1 MVGCYEKIPSPNFGE
16 TDLEIIGKDI
26 THAFIQHSLFPA
38 ELSKASLKH
47 YIFGAASEEELLSSF
62 LKFLTSYEANII
74 TKFRESKTLEDQP
87 ILDNLNK
94 YFTKLHLPILCHYW
108 QKLQKLPSLSCASQ
122 CKD

>member
-62 LKFLTSYEANII
+62 LKFLTSYEAKQNFVRAKHWR
-74 TKFRESKTLEDQP
+74 TNQ
-87 ILDNLNK
+87 
-94 YFTKLHLPILCHYW
+94 YW
-108 QKLQKLPSLSCASQ
+108 TS
-122 CKD
+122 